1 MKINSLRPTIYVPS
15 GKLPV
20 QARRGFSTA
29 TVIDPA
35 PLSTPTLERKTN
47 QRKSQ
52 MSRSSGS
59 PPKNARSPYPVAALM
74 VFIAA
79 AAGCSGPGAAADAAA
94 LPVTVTVGPEAVT
107 VAERT
112 MLSTGPQLSGSL
124 VAEHTAQIRAEI
136 PGSVV
141 QVFFE
146 PGARV
151 KAGASL
157 AKIDDRAINDSYL
170 SARSGLTAA
179 ETSADLA
186 TRELERAVTLEGAGA
201 ISERDVENARRAQ
214 LSAASMLLDARARLA
229 AAQKQLDATNVL
241 APYDGIVSERSVNA
255 GDVVT
260 PGAPLFT
267 IVDPATMRLEAAVP
281 AEELGQVYVGAA
293 VRFSVTGYPGRTFE
307 GRVSHINPS
316 ADPQTRQV
324 RLFVRIPNAGNK
336 LVAGL
341 FANGR
346 VASDSRET
354 LTVPAS
360 AVDMR
365 GLAPTVLRL
374 NQGRTERVEV
384 TLGARDEATERVEVL
399 SGIASGDTLLIG
411 AALGISPGTALRVGT
426 APDRAKD
433 STTGSN

>member
-15 GKLPV
+15 GKLPAQV
-20 QARRGFSTA
+20 IRGTVM
-29 TVIDPA
+29 VIDPA
-35 PLSTPTLERKTN
+35 PSSTPTLERKTN

-59 PPKNARSPYPVAALM
+59 PPARSPYPVAAL
-74 VFIAA
+74 VAFIATA
-79 AAGCSGPGAAADAAA
+79 AACSGPGTAADAATI
-94 LPVTVTVGPEAVT
+94 PVTVTVGQEAVT

-151 KAGASL
+151 KAGTSL

-179 ETSADLA
+179 ETTADLA

-281 AEELGQVYVGAA
+281 AEELGQVHVGAP

-354 LTVPAS
+354 LTVPAI

-384 TLGARDEATERVEVL
+384 TLGARDEATERVEVIA
-399 SGIASGDTLLIG
+399 GIAPGDTLLVG
-411 AALGISPGTALRVGT
+411 AALGISPGTALRVG
-426 APDRAKD
+426 APTDRAKD